1 MKYIQTIS
9 TSLAFLAC
17 SHMASATLITNG
29 SFEQTTFNDNQVSY
43 GLVKNTNL
51 ADFASKQRAWD
62 VFSFIPG
69 WFTSYVSGIEIQ
81 KNIVTASHDGVQHIE
96 LDSFK
101 RQDSNSMMTQTVDSL
116 VVGQDYFLEFFYK
129 ARTNNR
135 NDNGIKVY
143 WQDASLDFDFSQDA
157 VHVANDIRRNT
168 PDWQQHT
175 VSFTATATSMNLSF
189 AAYGKRN
196 TLGGLIDN
204 VSLNQVS
211 FDRVAAVPEP
221 GMIAL
226 MLMSL
231 GFLATRKKYSQQT
244 NK

>member
-9 TSLAFLAC
+9 ASLAFLAC

-29 SFEQTTFNDNQVSY
+29 SFEQTTFDNNQVSY

-51 ADFASKQRAWD
+51 ADFANKKRAWD

-69 WFTSYVSGIEIQ
+69 WFTSYGSGIEMQ

-96 LDSFK
+96 LDSFN
-101 RQDSNSMMTQTVDSL
+101 RQDSNSMMTQTIDSL
-116 VVGQDYFLEFFYK
+116 IVGEDYLLEFFYK

-143 WQDASLDFDFSQDA
+143 WQDASLYFDFSQDA

-168 PDWQQHT
+168 RG
-175 VSFTATATSMNLSF
+175 LSF
-189 AAYGKRN
+189 VRRY
-196 TLGGLIDN
+196 
-204 VSLNQVS
+204 
-211 FDRVAAVPEP
+211 
-221 GMIAL
+221 
-226 MLMSL
+226 
-231 GFLATRKKYSQQT
+231 
-244 NK
+244 